1 MRKNIFNDRPI
12 KRTICYNVDDNS
24 PIVVKN
30 LADYQGDNHH
40 IYKQEQTVYK
50 TLFMRNRHIYR
61 RTFSLLKDAIDYRD
75 ACLRIS
81 PTPKSR
87 GRARGGNTKQ
97 WHSMFNICVELIVC
111 YRVILATTNGK
122 IRKSFA
128 SLELAREWRDNE
140 IKRRGVVEP
149 NTIKTNLI
157 QSYSPLGDKSCVL
170 EDSDNIRD
178 QFDNI
183 EFGEWEEFQ

>member
-1 MRKNIFNDRPI
+1 
-12 KRTICYNVDDNS
+12 
-24 PIVVKN
+24 
-30 LADYQGDNHH
+30 
-40 IYKQEQTVYK
+40 
-50 TLFMRNRHIYR
+50 
-61 RTFSLLKDAIDYRD
+61 
-75 ACLRIS
+75 
-81 PTPKSR
+81 
-87 GRARGGNTKQ
+87 
-97 WHSMFNICVELIVC
+97 MFNIRVELIVC

-122 IRKSFA
+122 IRKSFT
-128 SLELAREWRDNE
+128 SLERAREWRDSE
-140 IKRRGVVEP
+140 IRRRGVVEP